1 MPRYYDIDTILA
13 EDEILTVKPKFSFA
27 HLSHLD
33 PDYSSRK
40 RPRGNDDGLP
50 SKPPSSNHHHHHHL
64 PEGTKIRMPLWVV
77 DRWAHLNFVRIPVLP
92 KHYRQRTK
100 ERLEADAIQ
109 MNLSSST
116 DHYYLSG
123 MLLVNLLLRTVH
135 VYKANNPP
143 SSTVRRGGVNNND
156 TIEQQSMNRLA
167 YDARSLQSSLLS
179 SMMGPRLCRNF
190 DWTLSALDAME
201 DDVSGWVRRL
211 SYLERR
217 MFHAGLRASG
227 AVKSWR
233 EYGCGRLGVSLAV
246 TKGRS
251 QQTMTSSSG
260 GEGMSSSSEGGK
272 RRRVVSPTSNL

>member
-40 RPRGNDDGLP
+40 RPRGGDDGMS
-50 SKPPSSNHHHHHHL
+50 SKPSSNHHHL

-100 ERLEADAIQ
+100 ERLEADAVH
-109 MNLSSST
+109 MNLSSNT

-143 SSTVRRGGVNNND
+143 SSRGMNNVGD
-156 TIEQQSMNRLA
+156 TMEQQSMNQLA

-179 SMMGPRLCRNF
+179 SMMGSRLCRNF

-201 DDVSGWVRRL
+201 DDVSCWVSRL

-233 EYGCGRLGVSLAV
+233 EYGCGRLGVCLAV

-251 QQTMTSSSG
+251 QQKMTNSGG
-260 GEGMSSSSEGGK
+260 GEGISFSERGK
-272 RRRVVSPTSNL
+272 RRRVVTPTTNYL

>member
-40 RPRGNDDGLP
+40 RPRTTTDDDGLS
-50 SKPPSSNHHHHHHL
+50 SKPSSHHHHHL

-100 ERLEADAIQ
+100 ERLEADAIN

-143 SSTVRRGGVNNND
+143 SSRGGMNGND
-156 TIEQQSMNRLA
+156 TMEQQSMNRLA

-201 DDVSGWVRRL
+201 DDVSGWVSRL

-233 EYGCGRLGVSLAV
+233 EYGCGRLGVSSAV

-251 QQTMTSSSG
+251 QQTMTNSG
-260 GEGMSSSSEGGK
+260 GGGVGLSSSEGGK
-272 RRRVVSPTSNL
+272 RRRVVTPTSNL

>member
-40 RPRGNDDGLP
+40 RPRTTTDDDGLS
-50 SKPPSSNHHHHHHL
+50 SKPPSSHHQHHL

-100 ERLEADAIQ
+100 ERLEADAIH

-143 SSTVRRGGVNNND
+143 SSRGGMNGND
-156 TIEQQSMNRLA
+156 TMEQQSMNRLA

-201 DDVSGWVRRL
+201 DDVSGWVSRL

-233 EYGCGRLGVSLAV
+233 EYGCGRLGVSSAV

-251 QQTMTSSSG
+251 QQTMTNSG
-260 GEGMSSSSEGGK
+260 GGGVGLSSSEGGK
-272 RRRVVSPTSNL
+272 RRRVVTPTSNL